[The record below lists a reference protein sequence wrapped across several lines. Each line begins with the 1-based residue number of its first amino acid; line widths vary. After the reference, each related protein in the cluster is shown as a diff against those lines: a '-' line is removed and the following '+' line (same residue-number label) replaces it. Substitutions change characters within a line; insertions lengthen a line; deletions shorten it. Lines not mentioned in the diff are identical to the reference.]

1 MRGEV
6 KLGEEYL
13 VMWGERV
20 IIRDEGSKEFLF
32 LYYIRIQ
39 PKGYGKLAKQFS
51 KIR

>member
-32 LYYIRIQ
+32 YIIYAYSPRVM
-39 PKGYGKLAKQFS
+39 AN
-51 KIR
+51 